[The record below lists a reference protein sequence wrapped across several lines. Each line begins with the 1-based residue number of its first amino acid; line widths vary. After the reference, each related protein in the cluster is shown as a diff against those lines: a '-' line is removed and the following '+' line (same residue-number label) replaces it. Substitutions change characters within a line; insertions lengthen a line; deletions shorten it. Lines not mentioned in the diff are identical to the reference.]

1 MALPYLAAGFT
12 RLLLAT
18 LRGKPRNEAAIILGG
33 TMRDHTG
40 IFSIILALFL
50 GLPAFAQQAGST
62 VALWRD
68 RGDVT
73 ALNLLDG
80 PGGKDRQPGDSF
92 KFIKE
97 TKGGTSPKFEV
108 EDENGARWKVKLG
121 HEAMSETAAT
131 RLVWAAGYNTDEDY
145 YRPQIHV
152 QGMKPLSRGQEY
164 VSNGDIVREARLER
178 QDGGKKL
185 RNWSWYKNPF
195 VGTREFNGLR
205 VMMALINNWD
215 LKENNNDVYDGG
227 GAEGRYVIA
236 DLGAS
241 LGRTGNSFARSRGVM
256 KDYVETKFVNKVT
269 PESVDLVIHSRPFFL
284 TIFNF
289 PYYRTRTRM
298 ESVAK
303 HIPIADARWLG
314 NRLGQFS
321 AEQIGDCFRAAGFSP
336 AEVEGYTRV
345 VMQRIE
351 ALKKL

>member
-1 MALPYLAAGFT
+1 
-12 RLLLAT
+12 
-18 LRGKPRNEAAIILGG
+18 
-33 TMRDHTG
+33 MR
-40 IFSIILALFL
+40 
-50 GLPAFAQQAGST
+50 
-62 VALWRD
+62 
-68 RGDVT
+68 
-73 ALNLLDG
+73 
-80 PGGKDRQPGDSF
+80 
-92 KFIKE
+92 
-97 TKGGTSPKFEV
+97 
-108 EDENGARWKVKLG
+108 
-121 HEAMSETAAT
+121 
-131 RLVWAAGYNTDEDY
+131 AAGYYADEDY
-145 YRPQIHV
+145 YRPQIRV

-164 VSNGDIVREARLER
+164 VSDGGIVREARLER
-178 QDGGKKL
+178 QGGGEKL
-185 RNWSWYKNPF
+185 KGWSWYDNPY

-215 LKENNNDVYDGG
+215 LKEDNNAVYDAS
-227 GAEGRYVIA
+227 GAEGRYAIS

-256 KDYVETKFVNKVT
+256 KDYAETKFIKKVT
-269 PESVDLVIHSRPFFL
+269 PEYVDFVMHSRPFFL

-314 NRLGQFS
+314 SRLGLLS
-321 AEQIGDCFRAAGFSP
+321 REQIGDCFRAGGFSP